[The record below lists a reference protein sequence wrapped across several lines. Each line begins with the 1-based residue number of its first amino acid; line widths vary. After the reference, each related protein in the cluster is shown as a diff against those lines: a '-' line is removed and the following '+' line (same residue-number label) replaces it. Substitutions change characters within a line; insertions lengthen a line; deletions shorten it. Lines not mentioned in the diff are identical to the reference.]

1 MLRDKFYTYF
11 NFFVEQLENNLTYS
25 VICNQPCM
33 QDNYAA
39 AFCIITTVVSITINC
54 IGADVIP
61 GVYDVLNYGAMGDGT
76 TDDTLAFIKA
86 WIDTC
91 NSTATVPTMLI
102 PAGKIYFVYPMN
114 FTGPCRSIAT
124 YATLSVVIVAPN
136 TPDGW
141 KGADLLAFRGVNG
154 LTLNGS
160 GLIDGRGKSWWD
172 VSCRHH
178 PEFKGCIGRAPTAL
192 MFQGCKEVYMD
203 HFNVVNTP
211 QTHILVWGSEGVYF
225 SFIKTDS
232 PGTSPNTD
240 GIHIQDSQHV
250 EIHGAELKSG
260 DDCVSI
266 GDYCSHIYI
275 TDESCGPGHGIR
287 CNFVQEEEGGNLH
300 PQYHYD
306 TFLNP
311 NVERKIMFE
320 TN

>member
-178 PEFKGCIGRAPTAL
+178 PEFKVI
-192 MFQGCKEVYMD
+192 D
-203 HFNVVNTP
+203 
-211 QTHILVWGSEGVYF
+211 
-225 SFIKTDS
+225 
-232 PGTSPNTD
+232 
-240 GIHIQDSQHV
+240 
-250 EIHGAELKSG
+250 
-260 DDCVSI
+260 
-266 GDYCSHIYI
+266 
-275 TDESCGPGHGIR
+275 
-287 CNFVQEEEGGNLH
+287 
-300 PQYHYD
+300 YD
-306 TFLNP
+306 TNYLY
-311 NVERKIMFE
+311 
-320 TN
+320 